1 MGVGKDHENN
11 KRAHYGRRKAK
22 IVDVGTTEAEAID
35 KEVRENLIALNRE
48 KAQPVEGYEPLFK
61 KIHKQHPIIPRY

>member
-48 KAQPVEGYEPLFK
+48 KAQPVEGYEPLYRK
-61 KIHKQHPIIPRY
+61 LHKDHPIEKRY

>member
-1 MGVGKDHENN
+1 MGVGKDHEKN

-22 IVDVGTTEAEAID
+22 VADVGKVEAEAVD

-48 KAQPVEGYEPLFK
+48 KAQPVEGYEPLYR

>member
-1 MGVGKDHENN
+1 MGVGKDHEKN

-22 IVDVGTTEAEAID
+22 VADVGKVEAEAID

-48 KAQPVEGYEPLFK
+48 KAQPVEGYRPLFK
-61 KIHKQHPIIPRY
+61 ELHKQHPIEKRY